1 MGLFL
6 SKQQQTEP
14 APCSLL
20 TVKIIKIKNL
30 RKADLFTQSDCYV
43 SLYLPTASVKRM
55 KTQTIKDSKDPVW
68 NETFHFRIQ
77 NKVKNIL
84 EFNVYDEDKIT
95 KDDHLLT
102 VMFDV
107 SKIQLGETLPL
118 SFQLNPKGKEELE
131 VEFTMESSA
140 DVPEKILTNGVL
152 VSREVAC
159 LEVQVNGGRRK
170 GVLPERTF
178 TLSVAGSYEEAQN
191 LSLGYW
197 LCPAYPAKFHYIKY
211 NQSDLNIELPRHF
224 CAISRQSNESTTIPL
239 KSLPINEKVT
249 ITPEKIFDL
258 SVKAKEWTQ
267 GLICRRPKAVDVR
280 LGYGLCS
287 GENNFL
293 QKRKK
298 VVAAALKSILPL
310 GQDLNN
316 HEVPVVAM
324 TTTGAGMRA
333 LTALYGTLWGLQ
345 RMKLLD
351 CISYITGSSGTSWTM
366 TKLYEDSNWSN
377 KDLGEIILQARK
389 QAAKSKRGAFSLE
402 NLKSYH
408 KELAE
413 RTIAGYKSSF
423 IDLWGLMIEA
433 MLNDANNHHK
443 LSEQRQAV
451 NKGQNPLPIYL
462 ALNVKDNVTTKDF
475 REWLEFTPYEV
486 GFPKY
491 GAFVPAENFGSEFY
505 MGHMMKK
512 LPESRICFMQG
523 LWSSVF
529 SKNLLDAW
537 HAADNSEDFWNR
549 WTQDTV
555 TEIDEVPDRPD
566 RPHEMPTRMFTPAG
580 GFSNTL
586 RDILTDRPA
595 VSKYNNFLKGLQM
608 HNEYVQHQQFTK
620 WKDTT
625 LDESPNQ
632 LKDCTEHLELVD
644 TAFFFDTSCPPLLRP
659 ERKVDVILHFNYTGG
674 SQTKPLEHASTY
686 FSAQGIPFPKILLNE
701 EEKKN
706 PKECYV
712 FEDTNNPEAPI
723 LLYFP
728 LVNDTFQRYIAP
740 GVERNA
746 AQLPQGNVDVSGA
759 FSPYSTR
766 QVSLQEEEFNKLLNL
781 TNYNVQNNANT
792 ILEVLHKVVERKK
805 QPQLSQSSS

>member
-1 MGLFL
+1 MSFTSFNWIRKEPGYRNGGEHFGYLANVFL
-6 SKQQQTEP
+6 RSGYGNEVHP
-14 APCSLL
+14 SRLNGMA
-20 TVKIIKIKNL
+20 V
-30 RKADLFTQSDCYV
+30 TQSDCYV
-43 SLYLPTASVKRM
+43 SLYLPTASVKTM
-55 KTQTIKDSKDPVW
+55 KTQTIKDSKDPMW

-84 EFNVYDEDKIT
+84 EFNIYDEDKLT
-95 KDDHLLT
+95 EDDHLLT
-102 VMFDV
+102 VLFDV
-107 SKIQLGETLPL
+107 SKIQLGESVPL

-131 VEFTMESSA
+131 VEFTMESSP

-159 LEVQVNGGRRK
+159 LEVQVNGGKRK
-170 GVLPERTF
+170 SVLPERTF
-178 TLSVAGSYEEAQN
+178 TLSVGGSYEEAQN
-191 LSLGYW
+191 LNLGYW
-197 LCPAYPAKFHYIKY
+197 LCPASPAKFHYIKY
-211 NQSDLNIELPRHF
+211 NQSDLKIELPRRQF
-224 CAISRQSNESTTIPL
+224 CAD
-239 KSLPINEKVT
+239 
-249 ITPEKIFDL
+249 KIIDL

-267 GLICRRPKAVDVR
+267 WLWFKRPKALDVR

-287 GENNFL
+287 DENNFL

-298 VVAAALKSILPL
+298 VVAAALKSILSL
-310 GQDLNN
+310 GQDLNE

-345 RMKLLD
+345 RTKLLD
-351 CISYITGSSGTSWTM
+351 CISYMTGSSGTSWTM

-389 QAAKSKRGAFSLE
+389 QAAKSKRSAFSLE
-402 NLKSYH
+402 KLKSYH
-408 KELAE
+408 KELAQ

-433 MLNDANNHHK
+433 MLNEGNNHHK
-443 LSEQRQAV
+443 LSEQRRAV

-462 ALNVKDNVTTKDF
+462 ALNVKDNITTKDF
-475 REWLEFTPYEV
+475 REWLEFTPYEI

-491 GAFVPAENFGSEFY
+491 GAFVAAENFGSEFY
-505 MGHMMKK
+505 MGHIMKK

-549 WTQDTV
+549 WTQDSV
-555 TEIDEVPDRPD
+555 IEIDEVPDILEK
-566 RPHEMPTRMFTPAG
+566 PHEMPTRMFTPAG
-580 GFSNTL
+580 GLSNTL

-620 WKDTT
+620 WKDTM

-632 LKDCTEHLELVD
+632 LKDSTEHLELVD

-674 SQTKPLEHASTY
+674 SQTKPLEQASTY

-706 PKECYV
+706 IKECYV
-712 FEDTNNPEAPI
+712 FEEANNPEAPI
-723 LLYFP
+723 VLYFP

-740 GVERNA
+740 GIERNA
-746 AQLPQGNVDVSGA
+746 AQLPQGNVDISSA

-766 QVSLQEEEFNKLLNL
+766 QVSLQEEDFNKLLNL

-792 ILEVLHKVVERKK
+792 ILRVLHKVVEQKK
-805 QPQLSQSSS
+805 QAQLPQSSS

>member
-1 MGLFL
+1 MGLFP
-6 SKQQQTEP
+6 SKQQTEP

-30 RKADLFTQSDCYV
+30 RKADLLTQSDCYV
-43 SLYLPTASVKRM
+43 TLWLPTASVKRM
-55 KTQTIKDSKDPVW
+55 KTHTIKDSKDPVW

-84 EFNVYDEDKIT
+84 ELKVYDEDKLT
-95 KDDHLLT
+95 EDDHLLT
-102 VMFDV
+102 VFFDV
-107 SKIQLGETLPL
+107 SKIQLGETVPL
-118 SFQLNPKGKEELE
+118 CFQLNPKGKEELD
-131 VEFTMESSA
+131 VEFTMESSP
-140 DVPEKILTNGVL
+140 DVPERIFTNGVL

-159 LEVQVNGGRRK
+159 LDVQVNGGRTRRD
-170 GVLPERTF
+170 LPERKF
-178 TLSVAGSYEEAQN
+178 TLSVGGSHEEAQN
-191 LSLGYW
+191 LTLRNW
-197 LCPAYPAKFHYIKY
+197 LCPASPAKFHYIKY
-211 NQSDLNIELPRHF
+211 IQSDLDIELPRRQF
-224 CAISRQSNESTTIPL
+224 CVSRERNESVTVPL
-239 KSLPINEKVT
+239 NSLPINEKVT
-249 ITPEKIFDL
+249 IAPDKIFDL
-258 SVKAKEWTQ
+258 SVKAKDWTQ
-267 GLICRRPKAVDVR
+267 GLLFQRPKVLDVR

-287 GENNFL
+287 DEMNFL

-310 GQDLNN
+310 GQGLND
-316 HEVPVVAM
+316 HEVPVVAV
-324 TTTGAGMRA
+324 TTTGTGIRA

-351 CISYITGSSGTSWTM
+351 CISYITGSSGTTWTM
-366 TKLYEDSNWSN
+366 TDLYEDSNWSN
-377 KDLGEIILQARK
+377 KDLGEIIMQARK
-389 QAAKSKRGAFSLE
+389 QAAKSKMKAFSLE
-402 NLKSYH
+402 SLKTYH
-408 KELAE
+408 KELCQ
-413 RTIAGYKSSF
+413 RTIAGYKTSF

-433 MLNDANNHHK
+433 MLHEGNNNHK
-443 LSEQRQAV
+443 LSEQRRAV

-462 ALNVKDNVTTKDF
+462 ALNVKDNITTKDF
-475 REWLEFTPYEV
+475 REWVEFTPYEV

-491 GAFVPAENFGSEFY
+491 GAFVPAEHFGSEFF

-523 LWSSVF
+523 MWSSVF

-537 HAADNSEDFWNR
+537 HTADNSEDFWNR
-549 WTQDTV
+549 WTQDTI
-555 TEIDEVPDRPD
+555 TEIDEVPDLPE

-580 GFSNTL
+580 GLSNAL

-595 VSKYNNFLKGLQM
+595 VSKYHNFLKGLQM
-608 HNEYVQHQQFTK
+608 HDEYVQHQQFTK
-620 WKDTT
+620 WKDTV

-632 LKDCTEHLELVD
+632 LKDPTEHLELVD

-674 SQTKPLEHASTY
+674 SQTKPLEQAFTY
-686 FSAQGIPFPKILLNE
+686 FSAQGIPFPKILLND
-701 EEKKN
+701 EEKKSL
-706 PKECYV
+706 KECYV
-712 FEDTNNPEAPI
+712 FEEANNPEAPI

-740 GVERNA
+740 GIERSA
-746 AQLPQGNVDVSGA
+746 AQMPQGNVDVSSV

-766 QVSLQEEEFNKLLNL
+766 QVSLQEEDFNKLLNL

-792 ILEVLHKVVERKK
+792 ILGVLHKVVERKK
-805 QPQLSQSSS
+805 QVQLSQSSS